1 MKIRFPFAIPALIAA
16 AALSG
21 CAQINAGLDELNG
34 ALSKA
39 NSALSG
45 SGLSGASGQS
55 YTVPD
60 KVTTQYEIRNLKL
73 SINKV
78 SDSRTDV
85 QFDGLGFN
93 KTNKLLTVAIV
104 VPVYDKQNYYVSSVR
119 AEVNLPPGEK
129 SRVNSTAPFTLE
141 DGYRLNTEKT
151 KFSVAAY

>member
-55 YTVPD
+55 YTIPD
-60 KVTTQYEIRNLKL
+60 KVTAQYEIRNLKL
-73 SINKV
+73 RPEKITGDV
-78 SDSRTDV
+78 SHVRFEGQALS
-85 QFDGLGFN
+85 
-93 KTNKLLTVAIV
+93 KSKKLLNISITVPGYDQQNNFVNYAIG
-104 VPVYDKQNYYVSSVR
+104 
-119 AEVNLPPGEK
+119 EVHLPPGEK
-129 SRVNSTAPFTLE
+129 TRVDAVSPLALQ
-141 DGYRLNTEKT
+141 DGHHMNIQKI
-151 KFSVAAY
+151 KFSVAEY